1 MPAQGLIL
9 ASVESR
15 MNVSPG
21 SLMIAVVEPVV
32 YLKITG
38 RANFTLSVDF
48 KTAVN
53 GLRDKGFCQ
62 YVMDL
67 TECQIMDSTFVGV
80 LAGLSLKLVQ
90 AANGGKTASIQ
101 ILNPNERVSD
111 LLDNLGI
118 AHLFNI
124 VAGASPAAQYTPAAS
139 AQASRIDISKTSLE
153 AHETLMQVN
162 PANIP
167 KFKDVAKFLVED
179 LSKLQNH

>member
-1 MPAQGLIL
+1 
-9 ASVESR
+9 

-32 YLKITG
+32 YLKISG
-38 RANFTLSVDF
+38 RANFTLSVGF

-53 GLRDKGFCQ
+53 GLHAKGYCQ

-67 TECQIMDSTFVGV
+67 TDCLIMDSTFVGV

-90 AANGGKTASIQ
+90 VANGGKPASIQ
-101 ILNPNERVSD
+101 LLNPNPRVAD

-118 AHLFNI
+118 VHLFNI
-124 VAGASPAAQYTPAAS
+124 VTGAAPTAAYTPAAS
-139 AQASRIDISKTSLE
+139 TPTSRIDISKTSLE

-167 KFKDVAKFLVED
+167 KFKDVAQFLLED
-179 LSKLQNH
+179 LHKLERH